1 MRLSTSDIL
10 SLIAIIVSLGSAA
23 YQWYLDSH
31 MNQVNL
37 ESEYFKSLYSK
48 HLLYD
53 LPIARKYIRFDQ
65 NKLVDIDLLIDQ
77 LNSIRN
83 DSLFFK
89 YADIDFYTDAKI
101 VLQQL
106 EDYLIDSS
114 QRVLTDEEQKTV
126 LEQIEI
132 KLKSVYRTFGNKYI
146 GKQPGA
152 HPCTPGYCLQN
163 Q

>member
-10 SLIAIIVSLGSAA
+10 SIIAIVVSLGSAA

-31 MNQVNL
+31 MNKVNL
-37 ESEYFKSLYSK
+37 ESEYFKALYSK

-53 LPIARKYIRFDQ
+53 LPIARKYIRFSG
-65 NKLVDIDLLIDQ
+65 NSLVDIDLLIDE

-83 DSLFFK
+83 DSLYFK
-89 YADIDFYTDAKI
+89 YADFDFYNDAKI

-106 EDYLIDSS
+106 EDYLIDAS
-114 QRVLTDEEQKTV
+114 QRIVNAEEQKII

-132 KLKSVYRTFGNKYI
+132 KLGSIYKVFGNKYI
-146 GKQPGA
+146 GK
-152 HPCTPGYCLQN
+152 
-163 Q
+163 

>member
-65 NKLVDIDLLIDQ
+65 NKLVDIDLLIDE

-146 GKQPGA
+146 GK
-152 HPCTPGYCLQN
+152 
-163 Q
+163 

>member
-10 SLIAIIVSLGSAA
+10 ALIAIIVSLGSAA

-65 NKLVDIDLLIDQ
+65 NKLVDIDLLIDE

-146 GKQPGA
+146 GK
-152 HPCTPGYCLQN
+152 
-163 Q
+163 